1 MSSGIFLESFSL
13 KIKKL
18 NRSSSMFNINIEAES
33 SVVGAPSSSILIFLK
48 SIFLA
53 IKLLKYRLKS
63 LIVVGHPVK
72 KCLYVSL
79 HTGLKFVREQK
90 VQSGEVVLF

>member
-1 MSSGIFLESFSL
+1 
-13 KIKKL
+13 
-18 NRSSSMFNINIEAES
+18 MFNINIEAES
-33 SVVGAPSSSILIFLK
+33 SVVGAPSSSILIFLR

-79 HTGLKFVREQK
+79 HTGLKLVCKQR
-90 VQSGEVVLF
+90 VQSEGGSAVLIMAQISVES